1 MKDFIVRVKLPLFGL
16 KDFKKKKKEKYIFW
30 KIRVFGLL
38 ENKLNLKTIIHTV
51 GSSGKF
57 LHK

>member
-1 MKDFIVRVKLPLFGL
+1 MRVKLPLFGL

-30 KIRVFGLL
+30 KIRVFGLI
-38 ENKLNLKTIIHTV
+38 ENKLKLKTINHTV